1 MALSRLSVILAA
13 PRGFCAGVDRAV
25 AIVEHLLSRF
35 GAPIY
40 VRHEI
45 VHNRFVV
52 EGLKAR
58 GAVFVEELDAVPRG
72 SRVVL
77 SAHGVPTWVMD
88 KAAAL
93 GLIVTDATCP
103 LVAKVHAEARRH
115 ARQGCDIV
123 LIGHAGHPEVIGTT
137 GQVSGTRVHLVET
150 PADAEALCPADPG
163 RLALVTQT
171 TLAVDETADI
181 VARLRARF
189 PAIRLPPRGDI
200 CFATTARQAA
210 VKAIAGRCDAILVIG
225 APNSSNSR
233 RLTEVAARAGCAKVR
248 LIETAA
254 DLDWDWLSGVATLG
268 ISAGASAPEVLA
280 EGVLA
285 ALGER
290 RALAVEESI
299 DSVEEAVFPLPPDL
313 RDP

>member
-1 MALSRLSVILAA
+1 MKKSVKIFL
-13 PRGFCAGVDRAV
+13 
-25 AIVEHLLSRF
+25 
-35 GAPIY
+35 
-40 VRHEI
+40 EI
-45 VHNRFVV
+45 GI
-52 EGLKAR
+52 GL
-58 GAVFVEELDAVPRG
+58 V
-72 SRVVL
+72 
-77 SAHGVPTWVMD
+77 
-88 KAAAL
+88 AL

-115 ARQGCDIV
+115 ARRGCDIV

-137 GQVSGTRVHLVET
+137 GQVPGTRVHLVET
-150 PADAEALCPADPG
+150 PADAEALCPADPA

-171 TLAVDETADI
+171 TLAVDETAGI
-181 VARLRARF
+181 VDRLKARF